1 MSDRLHI
8 LGICGTFMGG
18 LALLARELG
27 FEVSGSDTN
36 IYPPMSTQLAAS
48 GIPLLDG
55 YHAEHLFPTPDQVVV
70 GNALS
75 RGNPVVEAVLDR
87 DLAYTSGPQWL
98 GENVL
103 QQRHVLAV
111 SGTHGKTT
119 TASMLAWIL
128 ECADMAPGF
137 LIGGVPGNFAQSA
150 RLGAGGFFVIEAD
163 EYDSAF
169 FDKRSKFIHYRP
181 NTLVIN
187 NIEFDHADI
196 FADLT
201 AIETQFHHLVRCVP
215 SNGVI
220 IRGEGEAIDR
230 VLERGVW
237 SPVERFSGA
246 AEGAFWRWRALD
258 SCGRTLEVTSPTGDC
273 ATINWHLIG
282 AHNAANAI
290 AAIAAACSV
299 GVDLS
304 TGVAALSQFAG
315 VKRRM
320 ELFGSAAGI
329 EVYDD
334 FAHHPTAI
342 KTSLEAMASLQHD
355 GRVLAVIEP
364 RSNTMKMGWHRELL
378 AEAVAAA
385 DYAFW
390 YQPNGMG
397 WDLRDSLADAHNPQE
412 VISTTGE
419 LIERIAE
426 VAMAGDRIV
435 VMSNG
440 GFDGLHQKLLD
451 TLTESPLA

>member
-1 MSDRLHI
+1 MSERLHI

-27 FEVSGSDTN
+27 FEVSGSDSN
-36 IYPPMSTQLAAS
+36 IYPPMSTQLAES

-55 YHAEHLFPTPDQVVV
+55 YRPEHLLPAPDQVVI

-87 DLAYTSGPQWL
+87 GLAYTSGPQWL

-128 ECADMAPGF
+128 ESAELAPGF

-150 RLGAGGFFVIEAD
+150 RLGSSRFFVIEAD

-196 FADLT
+196 FADLS

-215 SNGVI
+215 SSGVI
-220 IRGEGEAIDR
+220 IRGEGAAIDR

-237 SPVERFSGA
+237 SPVEYCSVTT
-246 AEGAFWRWRALD
+246 EGAYWRWRALD
-258 SCGRTLEVTSPTGDC
+258 ASGRALEITSPDGES
-273 ATINWHLIG
+273 AAINWNLIG
-282 AHNAANAI
+282 AHNAANAV
-290 AAIAAACSV
+290 AAIAAACAV
-299 GVDLS
+299 GVELS
-304 TGVAALSQFAG
+304 TAAAALNQFAG

-320 ELFGSAAGI
+320 ELFGAAAGI

-342 KTSLEAMASLQHD
+342 KTSLEAMASLQQD
-355 GRVLAVIEP
+355 GRVIAVIEP
-364 RSNTMKMGWHRELL
+364 RSNTMKMGWHRERL
-378 AEAVAAA
+378 AESVAAA

-390 YQPNGMG
+390 YQPTGLG
-397 WDLRDSLADAHNPQE
+397 WDLRETLAHSSTPQE
-412 VISTTGE
+412 VVSAIDD
-419 LIERIAE
+419 LIERI
-426 VAMAGDRIV
+426 VAVAAPGDRIV
-435 VMSNG
+435 IMSNG
-440 GFDGLHQKLLD
+440 GFDGLHQRLLD
-451 TLTESPLA
+451 TLTESPLV